1 MTGGAAVLDSQ
12 FTTMFWVSIGE
23 QRGNGWRQIGAGVRY
38 GSRYR
43 SSLAAGCVS
52 KRGGSGKRRRRFT
65 CRGWRRRL
73 AFGIATGNKRQYNT
87 DNNEVGKA
95 QRKLLHIYPLLTV

>member
-1 MTGGAAVLDSQ
+1 
-12 FTTMFWVSIGE
+12 
-23 QRGNGWRQIGAGVRY
+23 
-38 GSRYR
+38 
-43 SSLAAGCVS
+43 
-52 KRGGSGKRRRRFT
+52 
-65 CRGWRRRL
+65 L